1 MQFKLKFDISLV
13 PTIDPRRVSI
23 GLRPLQQ
30 ETGVEVPIP
39 LIDDTPASS
48 LTEPTT
54 STSTEKVLPLK
65 PETPRA
71 GTHKPSKSSIS
82 RPTPRPIVLPT
93 QSDIAVDVASFSDSE
108 IQQEVDQDL
117 ERGNR
122 LPLRTLEPRPD
133 LPNGD
138 IPLRSAFSP
147 RTSAEDTRLLKQI
160 SIEPPTPVTT
170 DAAGEL
176 VTLPHKRRSPSP
188 TQEEEEKE
196 LDLLQD
202 DPPQA
207 ALHLPSL
214 SVKTAMKK
222 DGSGGVSP
230 GSGTGSG
237 VSSPYFTPLDS
248 AGPTPAPTSAPA
260 KTESAT

>member
-1 MQFKLKFDISLV
+1 LQFKLKFDISLV

-48 LTEPTT
+48 LAEPTARP
-54 STSTEKVLPLK
+54 STEKVLPLE

-71 GTHKPSKSSIS
+71 RTHKPTKSSIS

-93 QSDIAVDVASFSDSE
+93 QSDIAVDVASLSDSE
-108 IQQEVDQDL
+108 IQQRDDQDL

-122 LPLRTLEPRPD
+122 LPLQTLEP
-133 LPNGD
+133 LPNGEM
-138 IPLRSAFSP
+138 PLRSAFSP

-188 TQEEEEKE
+188 TQEEEERE

-214 SVKTAMKK
+214 SVKTATKK

-248 AGPTPAPTSAPA
+248 AGPTGAPTSMGEAPA
-260 KTESAT
+260 NTEAAT

>member
-1 MQFKLKFDISLV
+1 
-13 PTIDPRRVSI
+13 
-23 GLRPLQQ
+23 
-30 ETGVEVPIP
+30 VEVPIP

-48 LTEPTT
+48 LTEPTA
-54 STSTEKVLPLK
+54 STSTEKAIPLEPK
-65 PETPRA
+65 KPRA
-71 GTHKPSKSSIS
+71 GTHIPSKSSIS

-93 QSDIAVDVASFSDSE
+93 QSDIAVDVASLTDSE
-108 IQQEVDQDL
+108 NQQGADEDL

-122 LPLRTLEPRPD
+122 LPLRTLEPRSD
-133 LPNGD
+133 LPNGE

-147 RTSAEDTRLLKQI
+147 RMSAEDTRLLKQI

-188 TQEEEEKE
+188 TQEEEERE
-196 LDLLQD
+196 MDLLQD
-202 DPPQA
+202 DPPPTS
-207 ALHLPSL
+207 LHLPSL
-214 SVKTAMKK
+214 TVKTATKK
-222 DGSGGVSP
+222 DGSDGVSP

-248 AGPTPAPTSAPA
+248 AGPTPAPTSTGEAPS
-260 KTESAT
+260 KTESAM